1 MKWMGI
7 YLLGYTLLVV
17 GVLLALW
24 KSGVL
29 ASVAPIWIAIGL
41 VIAFGIGIMI
51 AVTSSSD
58 RKTIEIDRG

>member
-7 YLLGYTLLVV
+7 YLLGYVLLVI

-29 ASVAPIWIAIGL
+29 ASVQPIWIAIGL

>member
-7 YLLGYTLLVV
+7 YLFGYVLLII

-29 ASVAPIWIAIGL
+29 AQVQPVWIGIGL
-41 VIAFGIGIMI
+41 LIALGIGIMI
-51 AVTSSSD
+51 AVTGSSD

>member
-1 MKWMGI
+1 MKWMAI
-7 YLLGYTLLVV
+7 YLLGFTLLVI

-29 ASVAPIWIAIGL
+29 ANISPMWIAIGL

-51 AVTSSSD
+51 AVTHSSD
-58 RKTIEIDRG
+58 RKTIEIDRN

>member
-7 YLLGYTLLVV
+7 YLLGFTLLVV

-24 KSGVL
+24 KSGIL
-29 ASVAPIWIAIGL
+29 ATIEPIWIVIGL

-58 RKTIEIDRG
+58 RKTIEIDRN